1 MYIRLCLCLHTV
13 SGDKSDVG
21 GVGRGDSK
29 DGASGVQGGGGGGG
43 GGGGLKR
50 TGQFGGDKL
59 PDPKRKRT

>member
-1 MYIRLCLCLHTV
+1 M

-43 GGGGLKR
+43 LKR